1 MEHAATRQIG
11 TRMEYSKI
19 TIYSLQSKIGRHCKG
34 QVFDVYTPQA
44 LNRKQ
49 LLPDKENTEKFK
61 CV

>member
-1 MEHAATRQIG
+1 MPQQDKLVLEWSTLRLPSTACSPKLGGIV
-11 TRMEYSKI
+11 K
-19 TIYSLQSKIGRHCKG
+19 GRY
-34 QVFDVYTPQA
+34 FDVYTPQA